1 MLSADGMWGKVN
13 TCSLLVGVYTG
24 TATIEISMEVSQRL
38 NSEDMKVGEWC
49 IGKTWARAGWGVKDG

>member
-1 MLSADGMWGKVN
+1 MGMWGKLN

-49 IGKTWARAGWGVKDG
+49 MGKPGQELDGE